1 MECFFLKILITSIVD
16 LKKSQ
21 HNRPHQFVKHLS
33 TNNEVTV
40 LSINDWWKG
49 SQDNLESYSHE
60 FQEIFDRI
68 DYFYLTDKKVSPI
81 LQETLCMEKVND
93 VIKEGFDVHLNYNT
107 LVSGYYAS
115 KKINTIYDLA
125 DDLSSMIRSSPQI
138 PKILRPVGGI
148 LGDQFLRKNIQMSK
162 SITVTIDTLAKSCNV
177 PSDKCQIIPNGVDA
191 SIFKS
196 LPHAKESL
204 GFNGFIIGYVGVLR
218 EWVDLKPVFLALR
231 NLSSEIKLLIVGK
244 EGYFE
249 ENVKLAK
256 FCGVADRVIFPGMIP
271 YSQVPKYISAMD
283 ICIIP
288 FKKGGVS
295 ENALPL
301 KLFEYLACGKPVVSS
316 ELEGVKKAVGNLV
329 MYAKDSDEYRL
340 IFKKLFDDDSLRYNM
355 GISGREFIEKNYD
368 WKNICEKL
376 ENLLIDVQEN

>member
-1 MECFFLKILITSIVD
+1 M
-16 LKKSQ
+16 
-21 HNRPHQFVKHLS
+21 
-33 TNNEVTV
+33 
-40 LSINDWWKG
+40 
-49 SQDNLESYSHE
+49 
-60 FQEIFDRI
+60 
-68 DYFYLTDKKVSPI
+68 
-81 LQETLCMEKVND
+81 
-93 VIKEGFDVHLNYNT
+93 
-107 LVSGYYAS
+107 
-115 KKINTIYDLA
+115 
-125 DDLSSMIRSSPQI
+125 
-138 PKILRPVGGI
+138 
-148 LGDQFLRKNIQMSK
+148 
-162 SITVTIDTLAKSCNV
+162 
-177 PSDKCQIIPNGVDA
+177 
-191 SIFKS
+191 
-196 LPHAKESL
+196 
-204 GFNGFIIGYVGVLR
+204 
-218 EWVDLKPVFLALR
+218 R